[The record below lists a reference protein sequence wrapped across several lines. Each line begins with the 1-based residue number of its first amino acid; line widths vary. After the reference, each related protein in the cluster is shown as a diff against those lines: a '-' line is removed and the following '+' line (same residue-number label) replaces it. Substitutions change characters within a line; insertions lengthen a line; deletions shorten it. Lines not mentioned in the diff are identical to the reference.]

1 MNMNKE
7 KFLTLT
13 IRYLSKE
20 TTLEEEKILEEL
32 LKKSFYSNL
41 FEEISINW
49 AHIDLEDD
57 VSFDFGEG
65 AEDLYN
71 KIIMYDPSFN
81 WERIKKNKRNRRL
94 FSPKAAASIAFL
106 LFLALS
112 ISYAL
117 LPKNNNRSIA
127 SLEEKITK
135 SGQKSIITLFD
146 GTKIILNANSM
157 LKYPHHFSKSSREV
171 YLIGEAYFEVA
182 HDTTRPFVVKSGKV
196 STTVLGT
203 KFNICAFPEDK
214 NIKVSLVEGKVLVS
228 GNVKD
233 QKAHSFYLAPKQQ
246 FVFNKVNNTR
256 KIKGF
261 NILEEIGW
269 KDNKYVFKNT
279 PIKKV
284 FKNLSRSFGV
294 KFALTGDNNNK
305 RITANFYNASFW
317 TIVKTI
323 KSVAKLNYSV
333 VYEDKNIIEIKFYNA
348 KTKTI

>member
-1 MNMNKE
+1 MMNTKKE

-13 IRYLSKE
+13 VRYLSKE
-20 TTLEEEKILEEL
+20 TTLEEENLLEEL
-32 LKKSFYSNL
+32 LKDNFYSNL
-41 FEEISINW
+41 FEEISANW
-49 AHIDLEDD
+49 NHIDLDDD

-71 KIIMYDPSFN
+71 KIIKYDPNFN
-81 WERIKKNKRNRRL
+81 WEKIKKNRRL
-94 FSPKAAASIAFL
+94 FLPKVAASLAFL
-106 LFLALS
+106 FFFILS
-112 ISYAL
+112 ISYVF

-135 SGQKSIITLFD
+135 AGQKSIITLFD
-146 GTKIILNANSM
+146 GTKIILNANSK
-157 LKYPHHFSKSSREV
+157 LRYPHHFSKSSREV

-228 GNVKD
+228 GNIKD
-233 QKAHSFYLAPKQQ
+233 EKSHSFYLSPKQQ
-246 FVFNKVNNTR
+246 FVFNKINNTR
-256 KIKGF
+256 EIKGF
-261 NILEEIGW
+261 NILEEVGW

-294 KFALTGDNNNK
+294 KFALNNDSNNK

-323 KSVAKLNYSV
+323 KSVTKLNYSV
-333 VYEDKNIIEIKFYNA
+333 VYEDKNIKEIKFYNA